1 MIKVVAAIIKRDNLY
16 LIARRA
22 QHKDHPGKWEFP
34 GGKID
39 KGETPEKALEREL
52 FEEFGVFAKTG
63 LHIATVKHDY
73 KTFKI
78 ELTAFEV
85 SISEE
90 PLKLTDHDQIAWVT
104 REELGNYELSGADI
118 GICKAILTPL

>member
-39 KGETPEKALEREL
+39 HGETPEEALEREL
-52 FEEFGVFAKTG
+52 LEEFNISTKTG
-63 LHIATVKHDY
+63 THLVSIQHNYTSLQ
-73 KTFKI
+73 I
-78 ELTAFEV
+78 ELMAYEV
-85 SISEE
+85 SI
-90 PLKLTDHDQIAWVT
+90 LGGTFQLTDHDKIAWV
-104 REELGNYELSGADI
+104 RWSDMEHYELSGADFM
-118 GICKAILTPL
+118 ICKQLGHKL